1 MRKAEI
7 TKSNYWKL
15 YAWLTYKGLPQRVS
29 DEKHIKWMW
38 KSYFGP
44 SKLLNLKSPI
54 TFNEKLQWLK
64 LHDRNPLYNT
74 LVDKYRVKPWV
85 AERIG
90 SEYVTETYAVWES
103 VNDVDISGLPGR
115 FVLKT
120 NHDCGGVVVC
130 SDRRKFDLEAAKKKL
145 AKHLRTNYYWGGR
158 EWPYE
163 DVKPLV
169 FAEEYIEPE
178 DPGEGLV
185 DYKFFC
191 FGGKADC
198 VMACVGR
205 ASGKPRFYF
214 LDRGWEVRRYNASSL
229 SLPEGFSLPR
239 PDGADGMFEIA
250 ERLSEGIPFVRVDLY
265 DAGGRVLFGEMTLYP
280 QSGFD
285 PNILPEADE
294 RWGKMIDL
302 DTVKAER
309 FGG

>member
-1 MRKAEI
+1 MELKYYFKNPLHIVSALGRRG
-7 TKSNYWKL
+7 
-15 YAWLTYKGLPQRVS
+15 WLNWMDDRAYLRLRYRETIGRALDLENPKG
-29 DEKHIKWMW
+29 
-38 KSYFGP
+38 
-44 SKLLNLKSPI
+44 
-54 TFNEKLQWLK
+54 FNEKLQWLK
-64 LHDRNPLYNT
+64 LHDRNPLYRT
-74 LVDKYRVKPWV
+74 LVDKVLVKKWV
-85 AERIG
+85 EVNIG
-90 SEYVTETYAVWES
+90 NQYIIPTIEVWNSPQE
-103 VNDVDISGLPGR
+103 IIFEKLPKQ
-115 FVLKT
+115 FVIKV
-120 NHDCGGVVVC
+120 NHDSGGVFVC
-130 SDRRKFDLEAAKKKL
+130 KNKDELNIESMRRQIYKRFEHNGFAF
-145 AKHLRTNYYWGGR
+145 GR
-158 EWPYE
+158 EWPYK

-239 PDGADGMFEIA
+239 PNGLEEMFCVA

-265 DAGGRVLFGEMTLYP
+265 DAGGRVLFGEMTFYP

-285 PNILPEADE
+285 QNILPEADE

-302 DTVKAER
+302 GAVKAER

>member
-1 MRKAEI
+1 
-7 TKSNYWKL
+7 
-15 YAWLTYKGLPQRVS
+15 
-29 DEKHIKWMW
+29 MW
-38 KSYFGP
+38 KNTFGP
-44 SKLLNLKSPI
+44 QAKFNLANPR

-74 LVDKYRVKPWV
+74 LVDKYRVKSWV
-85 AERIG
+85 SEKIG
-90 SEYVTETYAVWES
+90 SQYVTETYAVWER
-103 VNDVDISGLPGR
+103 VEDVDIAGLPER

-120 NHDCGGVVVC
+120 NHDCGGVAVC
-130 SDRRKFDLEAAKKKL
+130 SDRRKFNLEDAKKKL
-145 AKHLRTNYYWGGR
+145 ARHLRTNYYWGGR
-158 EWPYE
+158 EWPYK
-163 DVKPLV
+163 DVRPLV

-239 PDGADGMFEIA
+239 PDGLEEMFCVA

-265 DAGGRVLFGEMTLYP
+265 DAGGRGLFGAWT
-280 QSGFD
+280 G
-285 PNILPEADE
+285 
-294 RWGKMIDL
+294 
-302 DTVKAER
+302 
-309 FGG
+309 